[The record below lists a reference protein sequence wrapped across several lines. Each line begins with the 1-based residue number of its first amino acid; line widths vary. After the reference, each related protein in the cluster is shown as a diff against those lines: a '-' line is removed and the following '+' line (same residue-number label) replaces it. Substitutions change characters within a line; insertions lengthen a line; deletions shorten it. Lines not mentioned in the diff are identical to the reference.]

1 MVKILFHK
9 MGDLLQDTIVKML
22 FLYTLIQF
30 HMVMIIIR
38 LSTHT
43 LLRFDSCHD
52 DNYCMLFI
60 QFSDFQRVM
69 VTNIV
74 YI

>member
-1 MVKILFHK
+1 MVKIIFQK

-22 FLYTLIQF
+22 YLYTLIQF
-30 HMVMIIIR
+30 DMVTIIIC

-43 LLRFDSCHD
+43 LLRFDSCHH

-60 QFSDFQRVM
+60 FQISNVSW
-69 VTNIV
+69 
-74 YI
+74 